1 MFRKIPILAKA
12 WSPGSKYLRAGCGMG
27 SVLNAAQSIKEK
39 TSTLQVEKLP
49 HSHPL
54 LDYPYSM

>member
-1 MFRKIPILAKA
+1 MFRNIPLLPKA
-12 WSPGSKYLRAGCGMG
+12 WSPGSMYLRAGCGMG
-27 SVLNAAQSIKEK
+27 NAAQSIKEK
-39 TSTLQVEKLP
+39 TSTLQVQKLP